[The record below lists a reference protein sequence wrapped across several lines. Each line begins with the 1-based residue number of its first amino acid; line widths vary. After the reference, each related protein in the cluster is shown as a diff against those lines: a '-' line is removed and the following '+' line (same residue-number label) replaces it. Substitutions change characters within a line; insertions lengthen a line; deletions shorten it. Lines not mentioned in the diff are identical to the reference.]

1 MLENNS
7 LLRQVRPLAYILAT
21 ITAAFICFIMTSSAF
36 AAAPTM
42 TATTSDTNH
51 DGTVDVIV
59 VTFSESSAIIDGNAG
74 DGLPTLALGNGCTIA
89 YGVYASAGTLSLALN
104 NLTGCTA
111 GNTGLTP
118 SVTYTAVA
126 SCGTPDSICDAAAAN
141 QMSNG
146 RTTNATDGAPPIIV
160 TVGFSSALSV
170 FTGLYNVNEMD
181 FTYSEPMT
189 ITNGASSS
197 NLGDTI
203 SNGVVAG
210 IGSFASL
217 GSVTTATGKNTV
229 GGNGT
234 STIFV
239 QVADRGTLNP
249 SSTTAPSMVF
259 TAAAGSTYLTDAV
272 GLQVNNTNHPMAGS
286 SASWD
291 LGKPTISSVT
301 ISDAVGSNG
310 RVDRATLVF
319 SEVMRDNCFV
329 DADGLLGGA
338 THTGTFATGTANDA
352 TTVFNLTADTLAVN
366 TAANAA
372 DFTYSAATTKICDHA
387 GNRLSAITPGSIV
400 TADAVEVDGANPVV
414 TAAVLSSTTG
424 TVSGVAV
431 NRITFTYS
439 ETMTISG
446 TASTS
451 SKGDMTTA
459 GTIPAFGGF
468 STPGDMTVPTT
479 KNTIGGNVTPNIY
492 IEFADQAGGYM
503 TTVASPGTVV
513 GGTFTPVASPLLTD
527 GAALQVNAGGTV
539 AVSGSGWDLTR
550 PTVSSATIYDAAGA
564 VQNGR
569 VDRAIIVFDSAIRD
583 SNATAG
589 DFLLGG
595 ASHTGGLTTG
605 TANDATTQF
614 DLTAD
619 TLAVDTSTTTGQLT
633 YTGSTTHLTD
643 LAGNLVDVAGTDGTI
658 VNSDVTELDGAAPV
672 LMTLSPVNGA
682 VGVLKNAV
690 VTATFS
696 EIVASMTY
704 SVVGATTAN
713 FTKNTTAAAVTLTP
727 IGAMSGGYHAFTI
740 LTAPDAAANV
750 YAGVASGAASN
761 ITNPF
766 HFTVVTSANVDTI
779 AAASYTMLVT
789 APNGGEALVG
799 GATKNITWSS
809 SQTNS
814 SAMNNVNISYTTDNG
829 ATYTTI
835 ATNEAND
842 GTYSWTVPNITASQV
857 FVKVAGTDLV
867 TVLATDSSD
876 SEFSISNTTAPSTG
890 TSGISPVTGLVEDI
904 STVAFGDYIKSPS
917 FDTVYYVDHGTDG
930 STLIR
935 RPFND
940 HQTFITYQANFN
952 NVITVTDA
960 TLPTLS
966 LGAPMMPKP
975 GVVLVKIQTVNKV
988 YAIGTSG
995 ELRWV
1000 TTEALA
1006 SSIYGSNWSN
1016 YVIDLPDT
1024 LYSRFTHGSD
1034 ITTDENIDVSGMKT
1048 RTEVNM

>member
-1 MLENNS
+1 MLESTHS
-7 LLRQVRPLAYILAT
+7 LRLVLRQAKLLTYVLAT
-21 ITAAFICFIMTSSAF
+21 ITAAFVFFLMTSSAF

-42 TATTSDTNH
+42 TVAQTSDTNN
-51 DGTVDVIV
+51 DGTIDQITITLSGTSV
-59 VTFSESSAIIDGNAG
+59 VQDDSGAG
-74 DGLPTLALGNGCTIA
+74 DGFTSLTLSNGCSLSATTSIN
-89 YGVYASAGTLSLALN
+89 SAGTTSIVLSG
-104 NLTGCTA
+104 LTGCTS
-111 GNTGLTP
+111 GNTSITP
-118 SVTYTAVA
+118 TVTYTAVLD
-126 SCGTPDSICDAAAAN
+126 CTTNFSICD
-141 QMSNG
+141 S
-146 RTTNATDGAPPIIV
+146 
-160 TVGFSSALSV
+160 
-170 FTGLYNVNEMD
+170 
-181 FTYSEPMT
+181 
-189 ITNGASSS
+189 
-197 NLGDTI
+197 GDT
-203 SNGVVAG
+203 
-210 IGSFASL
+210 
-217 GSVTTATGKNTV
+217 T
-229 GGNGT
+229 
-234 STIFV
+234 
-239 QVADRGTLNP
+239 Q
-249 SSTTAPSMVF
+249 M
-259 TAAAGSTYLTDAV
+259 
-272 GLQVNNTNHPMAGS
+272 
-286 SASWD
+286 
-291 LGKPTISSVT
+291 
-301 ISDAVGSNG
+301 
-310 RVDRATLVF
+310 
-319 SEVMRDNCFV
+319 
-329 DADGLLGGA
+329 
-338 THTGTFATGTANDA
+338 
-352 TTVFNLTADTLAVN
+352 
-366 TAANAA
+366 ANAA
-372 DFTYSAATTKICDHA
+372 TNA
-387 GNRLSAITPGSIV
+387 
-400 TADAVEVDGANPVV
+400 
-414 TAAVLSSTTG
+414 
-424 TVSGVAV
+424 SGV
-431 NRITFTYS
+431 
-439 ETMTISG
+439 
-446 TASTS
+446 
-451 SKGDMTTA
+451 
-459 GTIPAFGGF
+459 
-468 STPGDMTVPTT
+468 
-479 KNTIGGNVTPNIY
+479 
-492 IEFADQAGGYM
+492 
-503 TTVASPGTVV
+503 
-513 GGTFTPVASPLLTD
+513 
-527 GAALQVNAGGTV
+527 
-539 AVSGSGWDLTR
+539 
-550 PTVSSATIYDAAGA
+550 
-564 VQNGR
+564 
-569 VDRAIIVFDSAIRD
+569 
-583 SNATAG
+583 
-589 DFLLGG
+589 
-595 ASHTGGLTTG
+595 
-605 TANDATTQF
+605 
-614 DLTAD
+614 
-619 TLAVDTSTTTGQLT
+619 
-633 YTGSTTHLTD
+633 
-643 LAGNLVDVAGTDGTI
+643 
-658 VNSDVTELDGAAPV
+658 DGAAPV

-904 STVAFGDYIKSPS
+904 STVAYGNYIKSPS